1 MTTRRIPFQLIA
13 FVVLAACTAGLF
25 ADEPKLANP
34 KPVFPTS
41 QPAYKRP
48 GQYHAFA
55 MRLSPDGKRLLY
67 TRAVSGSEQADDR
80 SARYELVLRELD
92 GGKETVLPIEPVET
106 GWQSVPTRFNLFDAA
121 GKRLVLP
128 SIKVETRQI
137 DEHMSANKMVVRWLV
152 YDIAQAKV
160 ESTDIECGTG
170 PVKFTADGQALV
182 VAAST
187 DRREL
192 ATRIISLKDPNAKPA
207 PLAASGWL
215 QSLCPTGGAAVF
227 FVPPAR
233 PTAPPQPGEPM
244 QRPPMRLVLWDLKA
258 DKELALL
265 PTHPRNSSLDDWET
279 QWTAD
284 GRYLY
289 YIDFDQAAADGQ
301 ADPTLRNVTRIWD
314 RQAGKPAG
322 EVRDAMPVGPGPGAS
337 LMVLAKR
344 TRNASGGFLLH
355 DAAGGKEYPLGD
367 SSKNLIHACG
377 AKIVYAETPA
387 GSGAEVVLVADLV
400 APTTSK

>member
-1 MTTRRIPFQLIA
+1 MTTRRIALA
-13 FVVLAACTAGLF
+13 VLAVCTAGLL
-25 ADEPKLANP
+25 ADEPKLA
-34 KPVFPTS
+34 KPQRVFATTP
-41 QPAYKRP
+41 PAYKRP
-48 GQYHAFA
+48 TQYHAFS
-55 MRLSPDGKRLLY
+55 MRLSPDGQRVLY
-67 TRAVSGSEQADDR
+67 TRPVAGNEHADDQ

-106 GWQSVPTRFNLFDAA
+106 GWRTVPTRFNMFDAA

-137 DEHMSANKMVVRWLV
+137 DEHLSANKMVVRWLV

-182 VAAST
+182 VTAST

-192 ATRIISLKDPNAKPA
+192 VTRIISLKDPNAKPA
-207 PLAASGWL
+207 PLAASGWV
-215 QSLCPTGGAAVF
+215 QGLCPTGGAAVF

-233 PTAPPQPGEPM
+233 PTAPPQPGERM

-279 QWTAD
+279 QWTPD

-289 YIDFDQAAADGQ
+289 YIDCDQAAADGQ
-301 ADPTLRNVTRIWD
+301 ADPALRSVTRIWD

-322 EVRDAMPVGPGPGAS
+322 EVRDAMPVGPGPGPS

-355 DAAGGKEYPLGD
+355 DAASGKEYPLGD

-377 AKIVYAETPA
+377 GKIVYAETPA
-387 GSGAEVVLVADLV
+387 GSDAEIIFVADLV